1 MTIQKTENILN
12 KEKQENEN
20 SWVEKYK
27 WKENSLESLT
37 SRSEYADKK
46 SV

>member
-1 MTIQKTENILN
+1 MTMIQKTENILN
-12 KEKQENEN
+12 KKKQENGN

-37 SRSEYADKK
+37 SRFE
-46 SV
+46 